1 MAPLPRPIDR
11 VGALPAPFA
20 TWVSNQGLTSIS
32 ILMGNQRPSRKPGR
46 TDAFNALES
55 AACRRRPSLGTNV
68 TLTSILPSFSAGH
81 RVMVRSRAHDCPFNQ
96 LRPASFFPDSF
107 TSWSMQRI
115 QRPGL
120 RLVFRSFRFQDL
132 EWGLACTGSRIAL
145 KSGEAVRGA
154 GRSEGFP
161 RALPRCL
168 GFRRAAA

>member
-1 MAPLPRPIDR
+1 MAPQLRPIDR
-11 VGALPAPFA
+11 VGAIQASFA
-20 TWVSNQGLTSIS
+20 AWVSNRGLFSIS
-32 ILMGNQRPSRKPGR
+32 ILLSNQRPNGKPGR
-46 TDAFNALES
+46 TDTFNALES
-55 AACRRRPSLGTNV
+55 AACRRRPSWGTNV
-68 TLTSILPSFSAGH
+68 TLTSIITSFSAGH

-115 QRPGL
+115 QRPGP
-120 RLVFRSFRFQDL
+120 RWVFRSFRFQDL
-132 EWGLACTGSRIAL
+132 EWGLACTGIRIAL
-145 KSGEAVRGA
+145 KSGEAVCGA